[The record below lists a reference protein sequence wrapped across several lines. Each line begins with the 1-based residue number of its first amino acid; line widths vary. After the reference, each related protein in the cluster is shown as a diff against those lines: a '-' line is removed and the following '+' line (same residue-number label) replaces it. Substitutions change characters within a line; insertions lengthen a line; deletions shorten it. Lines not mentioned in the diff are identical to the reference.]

1 MKKKTKQQ
9 PSRYTIE
16 QFMNTEKLLGVSI
29 SHDDQT
35 ILYGSDTSGVFNAH
49 SIHINGTE
57 SKQRTFSNNDA
68 VFPVTFLPDNN
79 EQFLYE
85 SDQGGNEITHIYL
98 QKENGDAV
106 ELTSGKNEKASFYK
120 WSEDQTSFFY
130 ESNKRDERFMDFYE
144 MDTNSMTP
152 KMLFQNDEAFD
163 ISNISPNKNYI
174 ALFKSTTA
182 NNSDMY
188 VYSEEH
194 GVEHLSPHEG
204 DIQFMPVA
212 FSEDSTELYFLTDE
226 NHEFLYLKRM
236 NLYTR
241 QSETVI
247 KENWD
252 IVFVKFSS
260 HYNYLIYALNNDGRF
275 ELKILETKTF
285 TPIKI
290 NGLPEGQINHV
301 HISQSEKLI
310 AFILNSSHSPSNLYV
325 YQLDT
330 DELECLTDTLHP
342 DIDKRDLVKA
352 EVIHYPSFDGLS
364 IPAIYYKPHLY
375 ENQQAPAL
383 VFVHGGPGGQSMV
396 GYDPLFQYL
405 VNQGYAI
412 LAVNNRGSSGYGKTF
427 FKAADKKHGEIDLA
441 DCIAAKTFLKET
453 GHIDEQRIGII
464 GGSYGGYMVL
474 AALAFEPDSFKLGV
488 DVFGVSNWERTLKE
502 IPAWWES
509 MRHVLYKKIGD
520 PYKETD
526 YIRSISPLFH
536 AENIVKPL
544 IVLQGANDPRVLKVE
559 SDEIVDAV
567 RKNNVPVEYI
577 VFDDEGHG
585 FTKRENQIK
594 GYEAV
599 KEFLDQYL

>member
-1 MKKKTKQQ
+1 MKKNKRQ
-9 PSRYTIE
+9 PLRYTIE

-35 ILYGSDTSGVFNAH
+35 ILYGSDKSGVFNAQ

-57 SKQRTFSNNDA
+57 SKQLTFSDNDA
-68 VFPVTFLPDNN
+68 IFPATFLPQSN
-79 EQFLYE
+79 ERFLYE
-85 SDQGGNEITHIYL
+85 SDQGGNELTHIYL
-98 QKENGDAV
+98 QKENGEAV
-106 ELTSGKNEKASFYK
+106 ELTPGKNEKASFYK

-144 MDTNSMTP
+144 MDIDSMTSN
-152 KMLFQNDEAFD
+152 MLFQNDEAFD
-163 ISNISPNKNYI
+163 IYNISPDKNYI
-174 ALFKSTTA
+174 ALFKPTTA

-212 FSEDSTELYFLTDE
+212 FNEDSTELYFLTDE
-226 NHEFLYLKRM
+226 KHEFLYLKRM
-236 NLYTR
+236 NLHTR

-252 IVFVKFSS
+252 IVFAKFSS
-260 HYNYLIYALNNDGRF
+260 QYNYLIYALNNDGRF
-275 ELKILETKTF
+275 ELKILETNTF

-290 NGLPEGQINHV
+290 NGLPEGQMNHV
-301 HISQSEKLI
+301 HISHSEKLI

-325 YQLDT
+325 YQLET
-330 DELECLTDTLHP
+330 GKLECLTDTLHR
-342 DIDKRDLVKA
+342 DIDKNDLVKA
-352 EVIHYPSFDGLS
+352 KVIHYASFDGLS
-364 IPAIYYKPHLY
+364 IPAIYYKPHLN

-427 FKAADKKHGEIDLA
+427 FKAADKKHGEVDLA

-453 GHIDEQRIGII
+453 GHIDEERIGII

-509 MRHVLYKKIGD
+509 MRDVLYKKIGD

-567 RKNNVPVEYI
+567 RNNNVPVEYI